1 MDLFERAAAHNR
13 EMRQRFMQEAA
24 AGGQRLECDI
34 SVPLGQEDEHMQ
46 CYETQTSVEVEY
58 ESRRYIGR
66 LVDVE
71 TDEDEGV
78 CIFKFVG
85 LENARPRQRRERRD

>member
-1 MDLFERAAAHNR
+1 MDLFEQAAAHNR

-24 AGGQRLECDI
+24 EGGLRLECDI

-46 CYETQTSVEVEY
+46 CYESQTPVEVEY

-71 TDEDEGV
+71 TDEDEAV

-85 LENARPRQRRERRD
+85 LENPRRPRRRR